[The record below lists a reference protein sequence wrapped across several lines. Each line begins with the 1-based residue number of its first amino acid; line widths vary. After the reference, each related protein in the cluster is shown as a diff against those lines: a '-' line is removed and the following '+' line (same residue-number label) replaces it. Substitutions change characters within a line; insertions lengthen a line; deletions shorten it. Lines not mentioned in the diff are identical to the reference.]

1 MLHAPCLTTINIF
14 PEFCHSL
21 ASALTVVLTCHLITE
36 NKKLSAMKFF
46 QLDFTTVI
54 LRFYL
59 MMAVV
64 IVALFTGYPVLA
76 SLALPIFLSA
86 MMGIQ
91 FTPRL
96 SAKKQESKAS
106 NAHVQHQAAH

>member
-1 MLHAPCLTTINIF
+1 
-14 PEFCHSL
+14 
-21 ASALTVVLTCHLITE
+21 
-36 NKKLSAMKFF
+36 MKFF
-46 QLDFTTVI
+46 QLDFTTFI

-64 IVALFTGYPVLA
+64 IVALFAGYPALA

-96 SAKKQESKAS
+96 STKKQKVSKTS
-106 NAHVQHQAAH
+106 NAHAQHQAAH